1 MYENNNIG
9 MYNNIKLFKHQSK
22 CVDWIKTH
30 YGLVLYHSMG
40 SGKTITSLAMVYQF
54 EYPIIIIA
62 TKASRKNFQ
71 DDIKKMGLDITRI
84 QILTYQ
90 KAIKSIMDH
99 RLSLSNYSVI
109 IDEAHHLR
117 SGSKLQSIL
126 IEECARAKKL
136 VLLTGTIFYN
146 SLTDLSVLVNMV
158 KMDEVL
164 PETNKEFKFFFWDDL
179 YEAPGNVSTLKERI
193 EGTISYYVVP
203 HDTTHYPKSYITY
216 NKVDMLNAQI
226 SVYRHYLKK
235 ILSLDNIQHIDYTIL
250 DKRKVNNFLNVTRQ
264 LSNTLDN
271 SPDFPKIL
279 AIWQYI
285 SNNPKPIIVYSN
297 YLANGVLPLAVHLD
311 KAKISYALYFGE
323 QTEEKRNKIIDNY
336 NRGKIDVLLITSAGS
351 ESLDLKNT
359 RSIHIMEPHWNESKI
374 NQIIG
379 RAIRYDSH
387 ANLPQSD
394 RIVEIVRWISVFGFK
409 IPYDTA
415 DEYLVKTAQQKE
427 KMFNAFDKIIQESS
441 I

>member
-1 MYENNNIG
+1 MVNY
-9 MYNNIKLFKHQSK
+9 NIKLFPHQTK
-22 CVDWIKTH
+22 CVDWMVKH
-30 YGLVLYHSMG
+30 NGLILYHSMG

-54 EYPIIIIA
+54 NFPIIIIS
-62 TKASRKNFQ
+62 TKASRKNFK
-71 DDIKKMGLDITRI
+71 DDIKKMGLDTSRI

-90 KAIKSIMDH
+90 KTIKSIMDGI
-99 RLSLSNYSVI
+99 LSFKSHSII

-117 SGSKLQSIL
+117 TGTKLQSIL
-126 IEECARAKKL
+126 ITECLNAEKI

-146 SLTDLSVLVNMV
+146 ALTDLSVLVNII
-158 KMDEVL
+158 KRDEVL

-179 YEAPGNVSTLKERI
+179 YEAPGSVETLKERI
-193 EGTISYYVVP
+193 SNTISYFKKP
-203 HDTTHYPKSYITY
+203 QDSHYPKSYTTY
-216 NKVDMLNAQI
+216 IKIDMSNAQI
-226 SVYRHYLKK
+226 SEYRHYLKK
-235 ILSLDNIQHIDYTIL
+235 ILSLDNIQHIDYAIL

-264 LSNTLDN
+264 LSNTLEN

-279 AIWQYI
+279 AIWNYI
-285 SNNPKPIIVYSN
+285 KTAPKPLVVYSN
-297 YLANGVLPLAVHLD
+297 YLSNGVLPLTVHLD
-311 KAKISYALYFGE
+311 KNKVSYSIYFGE

-336 NRGKIDVLLITSAGS
+336 NQRKIDVLLITSAGS

-387 ANLPQSD
+387 AKLPETE
-394 RIVEIVRWISVFGFK
+394 RIVEIVKWISVFGYK
-409 IPYDTA
+409 IPYETA
-415 DEYLVKTAQQKE
+415 DEYLVRLAQEKE
-427 KMFNAFDKIIQESS
+427 KMFGAFDKIIQECA

>member
-1 MYENNNIG
+1 MHNKYKIE
-9 MYNNIKLFKHQSK
+9 LFDHQLK
-22 CVDWIKTH
+22 CVQWLKNH
-30 YGLVLYHSMG
+30 YGLILYHSMG

-54 EYPIIIIA
+54 KFPIIIIS

-71 DDIKKMGLDITRI
+71 DDIKKMEIEQTRI

-90 KAIKSIMDH
+90 KAIKSIMNGQLNFSSH
-99 RLSLSNYSVI
+99 SII

-117 SGSKLQSIL
+117 TGTKLQSIL
-126 IEECARAKKL
+126 ITECLKAEKL

-146 SLTDLSVLVNMV
+146 SLTDLSVLVNMI
-158 KMDEVL
+158 KKDEVL

-179 YEAPGNVSTLKERI
+179 YEAPGSVDTLKERI
-193 EGTISYYVVP
+193 KGSISYYKKSVNSI
-203 HDTTHYPKSYITY
+203 HYPKSITTYI
-216 NKVDMLNAQI
+216 KVDMSNAQI
-226 SVYRHYLKK
+226 SEYRHYLKK
-235 ILSLDNIQHIDYTIL
+235 ILSLDNIQHIDYSIL

-264 LSNTLDN
+264 LSNTLNN
-271 SPDFPKIL
+271 SPDFPKII
-279 AIWQYI
+279 AIWEYI
-285 SNNPKPIIVYSN
+285 KKSPKPLIIYSN
-297 YLANGVLPLAVHLD
+297 YLANGILPLTIHLD
-311 KAKISYALYFGE
+311 KNKISYSIYFGE
-323 QTEEKRNKIIDNY
+323 QTEEKRNKILDNY
-336 NRGKIDVLLITSAGS
+336 NSGKIDVLLITSAGS

-387 ANLPQSD
+387 KTLPESD
-394 RIVEIVRWISVFGFK
+394 RTVEIIRWISVFGYK

-415 DEYLVKTAQQKE
+415 DQYLVNTSEQKE
-427 KMFNAFDKIIQESS
+427 KMFFAFDKIIQECS